1 MEKKEFPKKWIEP
14 KIRPEPRGEPKA
26 AGKKSSWIADKA
38 FDVIKLILGLCL
50 LPFVYSATVAFLNQ
64 ITYVDVSL
72 QNYFWSGVVTL
83 PLVYLFVWEPAAVYE
98 KGHKLLEI
106 IFSFFQ
112 PLVKVAPYLLPIYTI
127 VIFIFYLLLALF
139 IQDKWLIEYA
149 MFLFGFSM
157 ALHLVFAA
165 KSIRSK
171 KGDLLKSNYVFGFS
185 FMYILNIGL
194 ISLVLNF
201 IFREFSFVN
210 FCNSAYSI
218 AGSVFKAIF
227 SQLFIVKP

>member
-1 MEKKEFPKKWIEP
+1 MEKKEFPNKWVEP
-14 KIRPEPRGEPKA
+14 KIRPQPREEPKGT
-26 AGKKSSWIADKA
+26 GKKASWIANKI

-50 LPFVYSATVAFLNQ
+50 LPFVYSATVSFLSQ
-64 ITYVDVSL
+64 ITYIELSL
-72 QNYFWSGVVTL
+72 QNYFWSGVITL
-83 PLVYLFVWEPAAVYE
+83 LLVYLFVWEPAVVYE

-127 VIFIFYLLLALF
+127 VVFILYLFLSVF
-139 IQDKWLIEYA
+139 IRQSWLIEFA
-149 MFLFGFSM
+149 MFLFGLSM
-157 ALHLVFAA
+157 SLHLVFAA

-171 KGDLLKSNYVFGFS
+171 KGDLLKSNYIFGFS

-194 ISLVLNF
+194 ISLFLNF

-218 AGSVFKAIF
+218 AGSIFKAIF
-227 SQLFIVKP
+227 SQLFVV